1 MCVIHDNVSTQLFDF
16 VNAHEIVK
24 FDEKAEMYLWSFK
37 GKEHKL
43 AKEMVARVV
52 NSIVDDWVDV
62 QLVLDMQEFKSTLGM
77 SHDDFGTWVQELV
90 EEHLGGLL
98 GVWTSWWRSVP
109 RSGGDSKCGVWNLR
123 HSQKVC

>member
-98 GVWTSWWRSVP
+98 GV
-109 RSGGDSKCGVWNLR
+109 
-123 HSQKVC
+123 